1 MVLIL
6 RKITNIISEYFSL
19 NQTILL
25 QGERM
30 GKNKSTRTD
39 GVDDTD
45 NQTKGLADTKKIPKG
60 YYKKAPQS
68 PK

>member
-1 MVLIL
+1 
-6 RKITNIISEYFSL
+6 
-19 NQTILL
+19 
-25 QGERM
+25 M